1 MKPFEKKLADTRQN
15 LSGKIRSFHMT
26 VSDNR
31 EILIEGSRG
40 VIEYNENSVKIN
52 TGKYIVAFAGRGLK
66 LSCMNEYSLTIS
78 GFITSIEFIM

>member
-1 MKPFEKKLADTRQN
+1 
-15 LSGKIRSFHMT
+15 MT

-66 LSCMNEYSLTIS
+66 LSCMNDYSLTIS